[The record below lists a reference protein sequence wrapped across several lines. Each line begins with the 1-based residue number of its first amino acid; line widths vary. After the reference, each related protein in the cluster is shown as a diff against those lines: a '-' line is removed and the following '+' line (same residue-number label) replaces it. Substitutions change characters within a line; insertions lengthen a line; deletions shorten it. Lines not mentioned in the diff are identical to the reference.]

1 MDLDPLD
8 GSKYSIHLKTRSE
21 SVKNRKR
28 ARVLGLGSRISL
40 PRLGS
45 RRSWRTTPPT
55 NADLI
60 PTTAHP
66 PPLLPRSL
74 RRAKCASFSSPPP
87 DSANVPIGKREQQ
100 EKIDRNASCG
110 RLGSYISRSV
120 YTVSGPFHP
129 FGGAVDIIV
138 VEQPD
143 GSYKSSP
150 WYVRFGKFQ
159 GVLKTREKMVSI
171 SVNGVEAD
179 FQMYLNHKG
188 EAVFLKEVDEE
199 NGESV
204 YSPPSSSGE
213 DTDKQPGKRRS
224 TEEKGEENASD
235 VVRTESLERAEI
247 AADLLD
253 LKWSTNLAS
262 PRCKKDNN
270 ASRFSAVDA
279 LKDENLPVDGCGY
292 DETGLISRL
301 SYQEQE
307 TVEENAAEMKYY
319 VVETATSVES
329 VDEDNNLSNSEKL
342 MTNDVSVVSEV
353 AKSDSQ
359 IQDSVEKLNDLP
371 DSVQNM
377 TQSIYDFQEPLD
389 IQQCIAKGNQFSF
402 VHEERISV
410 NGGPTNGASESIVT
424 EYSELV
430 SLHQSNDSHKDID
443 SQSVTTASSLGYL
456 TCSPV
461 EEQIVLGEDEAS
473 KHGSS
478 VGPLCNPPISI
489 CDILES
495 RISEEEQL
503 LFGDLDDFGST
514 DAKQLEFR
522 QADHERKETDS
533 SFSSKVADGV
543 NESSDAKCFSN
554 FSLDQSVITDYIN
567 DDNLLGRRLRSISSD
582 VCINKADVH
591 SKELTRMVR
600 SLPSM
605 GPLCNNLEASD
616 RGHSFNPSLYPGV
629 DSCTDNHQIPSDQTS
644 EDVKIP
650 QESEEGHANL
660 PIVYTSRLTPG
671 FLCGDGTLG
680 VISDVDGTITRM
692 EKPYQMDL
700 SSSPQMASFLLYSE
714 KDIKALFPAD
724 TNPFYAGFGNRDTDE
739 FSYLKVGI
747 PRGKIFIINPKV
759 CEKCYLYC
767 KRALQV

>member
-1 MDLDPLD
+1 MLSTQLLFNVHPLAV
-8 GSKYSIHLKTRSE
+8 YCLYE
-21 SVKNRKR
+21 
-28 ARVLGLGSRISL
+28 
-40 PRLGS
+40 
-45 RRSWRTTPPT
+45 
-55 NADLI
+55 
-60 PTTAHP
+60 
-66 PPLLPRSL
+66 
-74 RRAKCASFSSPPP
+74 CSSHV
-87 DSANVPIGKREQQ
+87 D
-100 EKIDRNASCG
+100 ASCG

-213 DTDKQPGKRRS
+213 DTDKQPGKRLPLKSKSCNYDSNWSESNNNEIKAVTRANSRRSQILGLVFWRRS

-279 LKDENLPVDGCGY
+279 SKDENLPVDGCGY

-359 IQDSVEKLNDLP
+359 IQDSVEKLNDLS

-410 NGGPTNGASESIVT
+410 NGGPTNVASESIVT

-554 FSLDQSVITDYIN
+554 F
-567 DDNLLGRRLRSISSD
+567 
-582 VCINKADVH
+582 H
-591 SKELTRMVR
+591 
-600 SLPSM
+600 
-605 GPLCNNLEASD
+605 
-616 RGHSFNPSLYPGV
+616 
-629 DSCTDNHQIPSDQTS
+629 
-644 EDVKIP
+644 
-650 QESEEGHANL
+650 
-660 PIVYTSRLTPG
+660 
-671 FLCGDGTLG
+671 
-680 VISDVDGTITRM
+680 
-692 EKPYQMDL
+692 
-700 SSSPQMASFLLYSE
+700 
-714 KDIKALFPAD
+714 
-724 TNPFYAGFGNRDTDE
+724 
-739 FSYLKVGI
+739 
-747 PRGKIFIINPKV
+747 
-759 CEKCYLYC
+759 
-767 KRALQV
+767 